1 MEYAKGFKFRIYPN
15 AEQQKIIN
23 QTLGCARFV
32 YNHFLAIRRDSWQEK
47 HESVTYVKSSRMLT
61 ELKCHPDFVWLK
73 SVDSMALQEALRNL
87 DRAFQNFFKKQSG
100 YPKFKS
106 KHSHNQYYRT
116 RNQSGGIR
124 IIDGNIKLPRI
135 GIVKTKLSREF
146 EGRILNA
153 TVSRT
158 ASGKYFVSLCV
169 EMYIELLLG
178 RNNSRQIGIDVG
190 IKDFYSNDQGNTVAN
205 PRILKGMEK
214 KLKYL
219 QRSLSRKAKGSNNRN
234 KARIKVARLQERIAN
249 IRKDFLHKE
258 STKLVRENQLIAVEN
273 LKIKNMLRNHKLA
286 KAISDVS
293 WAEFF
298 RMLEYKAKLYG
309 CDVVKV
315 DTFYPSSQTCSCC
328 GYQNKATKNLGI
340 RKWTCPQCNTYHDR
354 DVNAARN
361 ILRKALEM
369 QKSA

>member
-1 MEYAKGFKFRIYPN
+1 MTYTKGFKFRIYPD

-23 QTLGCARFV
+23 QTLGCVRFV
-32 YNHFLAIRRDSWQEK
+32 YNHFLAVRRDSWQEK

-61 ELKCHPDFVWLK
+61 ALKCNPDFVWLK
-73 SVDSMALQEALRNL
+73 AVDSMALQESLRNL
-87 DRAFQNFFKKQSG
+87 DRAFQNFFKKKSG

-106 KHSHNQYYRT
+106 KHNYHQSYRT
-116 RNQSGGIR
+116 RNQSGSIR
-124 IIDGNIKLPRI
+124 IVDGNIKLPRI

-169 EMYIELLLG
+169 EMDSELVLG
-178 RNNSRQIGIDVG
+178 RNNGQQIGIDVG
-190 IKDFYSNDQGNTVAN
+190 LKEFCSDDRGNTVAN
-205 PRILKGMEK
+205 PRILRRMER
-214 KLKYL
+214 KLKR
-219 QRSLSRKAKGSNNRN
+219 QQKSLARKVKGSSSRN
-234 KARIKVARLQERIAN
+234 KARIKVARTHERIVN
-249 IRKDFLHKE
+249 IRRDFLHKE
-258 STKLVRENQLIAVEN
+258 STRLVQENQLIAIEK
-273 LKIKNMLRNHKLA
+273 LKVKNMLRNHKLA

-293 WAEFF
+293 WSEFF
-298 RMLEYKAKLYG
+298 RMLEYKAVLYG

-328 GYQNKATKNLGI
+328 GYKNTDTKSLSI
-340 RKWTCPQCNTYHDR
+340 RKWTCPKCHAQHDR
-354 DVNAARN
+354 DINAARN
-361 ILRKALEM
+361 ILHKALEM

>member
-1 MEYAKGFKFRIYPN
+1 M
-15 AEQQKIIN
+15 
-23 QTLGCARFV
+23 
-32 YNHFLAIRRDSWQEK
+32 
-47 HESVTYVKSSRMLT
+47 
-61 ELKCHPDFVWLK
+61 
-73 SVDSMALQEALRNL
+73 
-87 DRAFQNFFKKQSG
+87 
-100 YPKFKS
+100 
-106 KHSHNQYYRT
+106 
-116 RNQSGGIR
+116 
-124 IIDGNIKLPRI
+124 
-135 GIVKTKLSREF
+135 
-146 EGRILNA
+146 
-153 TVSRT
+153 
-158 ASGKYFVSLCV
+158 
-169 EMYIELLLG
+169 LLG
-178 RNNSRQIGIDVG
+178 RNNGQQIGIDVG

-214 KLKYL
+214 KLKCL

-258 STKLVRENQLIAVEN
+258 STKIVRENQLIAVEN

-298 RMLEYKAKLYG
+298 RMLEYKANLCG

-340 RKWTCPQCNTYHDR
+340 RKWTCPKCHTYHDR
-354 DVNAARN
+354 DINAARN
-361 ILRKALEM
+361 ILRKVLEM
-369 QKSA
+369 